1 MPIIEIIHTNLYWR
15 EACNNFLHSSIGER
29 MPVTIGQMAANQATV
44 VVTGEH
50 LGNDTINLVIYP
62 NKVTT
67 ASIKQLDEGTDAIN
81 QVLVNVIKSWDV
93 LEDDGVTPLP
103 ITTESLEKLGM
114 AIVWQMRMEIIKA
127 LRPNL

>member
-1 MPIIEIIHTNLYWR
+1 
-15 EACNNFLHSSIGER
+15 
-29 MPVTIGQMAANQATV
+29 MPVTISQMAANEATV
-44 VVTGEH
+44 LVTGDH

-62 NKVTT
+62 NRVTT
-67 ASIKQLDEGTDAIN
+67 AAIKQLDEGTDATN
-81 QVLVNVIKSWDV
+81 TVLAACIKSWDV

-114 AIVWQMRMEIIKA
+114 AVVWQLRVEIIKA